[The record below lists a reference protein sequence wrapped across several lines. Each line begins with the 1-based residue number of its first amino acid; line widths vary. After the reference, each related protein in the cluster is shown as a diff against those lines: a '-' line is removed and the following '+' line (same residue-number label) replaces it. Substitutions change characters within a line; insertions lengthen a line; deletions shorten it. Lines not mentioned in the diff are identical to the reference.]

1 MKEKTRQLGS
11 PVYQHTFIFDMDG
24 FSFRVNWYSYS
35 DTFKTVECYNT
46 QQLWV
51 CTVQRL
57 VLFYNLLFF
66 VTWQTLNTCIS
77 LLKYRLHIPQLSG
90 SHCKNRFCR
99 KRWKNCQKFNCNVK
113 WSTFYFYINIWLEII
128 LLFSSFYFSFITKIF
143 YIFASSFTYIAF
155 FQILVHEFW
164 HTGLHTK
171 NEISEMYRNVNLFF
185 FWSNHYVYN
194 LNTLFKAQISP
205 RNLLVSNDIKIP
217 FF

>member
-51 CTVQRL
+51 CTVHRL

-77 LLKYRLHIPQLSG
+77 LVKYRLHIPQLSG

-99 KRWKNCQKFNCNVK
+99 KRWKNCQKFNCNVNLAWNYSSIFLVLFFLYNK
-113 WSTFYFYINIWLEII
+113 NILHFCLFIHIHCFYSNI
-128 LLFSSFYFSFITKIF
+128 SSWVL
-143 YIFASSFTYIAF
+143 TYRVTHKEWNF
-155 FQILVHEFW
+155 
-164 HTGLHTK
+164 
-171 NEISEMYRNVNLFF
+171 RNVQKCKLVFF
-185 FWSNHYVYN
+185 LVKSLCLQFKYFIQGKNF
-194 LNTLFKAQISP
+194 TLKSTC
-205 RNLLVSNDIKIP
+205 IKWY
-217 FF
+217 